1 MCHSY
6 SLEPRFVPA
15 MPALGGVYA
24 FYGHWSCLDLSGQE
38 LLRWAGKIHV
48 PERLQFCVRIDKA
61 VLT

>member
-6 SLEPRFVPA
+6 SLESRFVLP
-15 MPALGGVYA
+15 MPGLGGVYA

-38 LLRWAGKIHV
+38 LLRSGGEVHV
-48 PERLQFCVRIDKA
+48 PERLWFCVRIVKA